1 MHSSDSHRKLA
12 AMQYTTEDHAAV
24 FESASFVTS
33 TPSMEHSVMPNGGGA
48 NPVAPN
54 SLFVR
59 MYALNSLSSTRNRVM
74 DRDGT

>member
-1 MHSSDSHRKLA
+1 MLSADSHRKLA

-48 NPVAPN
+48 NPVLG
-54 SLFVR
+54 SVSVR

-74 DRDGT
+74 DRGGT